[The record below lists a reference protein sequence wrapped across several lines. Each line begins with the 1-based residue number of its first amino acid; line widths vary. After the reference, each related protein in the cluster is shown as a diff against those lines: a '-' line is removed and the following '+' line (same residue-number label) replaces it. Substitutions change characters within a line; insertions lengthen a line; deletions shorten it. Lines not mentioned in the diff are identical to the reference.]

1 MRRFG
6 LIGRPL
12 GHSASA
18 AYFTEKFNREGVT
31 DCEYSLYELGS
42 IGDLPGLLERLP
54 RPRPSGP
61 STASAARRTGV
72 SRATTPMS
80 SASGPR

>member
-18 AYFTEKFNREGVT
+18 AYFAEKFNK
-31 DCEYSLYELGS
+31 
-42 IGDLPGLLERLP
+42 GDNRL
-54 RPRPSGP
+54 
-61 STASAARRTGV
+61 
-72 SRATTPMS
+72 
-80 SASGPR
+80 

>member
-18 AYFTEKFNREGVT
+18 AYFTEKFSRRDWAIANTPSTNCPRSG
-31 DCEYSLYELGS
+31 EL
-42 IGDLPGLLERLP
+42 PALLERLP
-54 RPRPSGP
+54 ELCGLNVTIP
-61 STASAARRTGV
+61 TSAR
-72 SRATTPMS
+72 
-80 SASGPR
+80 

>member
-18 AYFTEKFNREGVT
+18 AYFTEKFNSEGIT
-31 DCEYSLYELGS
+31 DWVYSLFLLGS
-42 IGDLPGLLERLP
+42 IGYLPGLL
-54 RPRPSGP
+54 
-61 STASAARRTGV
+61 
-72 SRATTPMS
+72 
-80 SASGPR
+80 